1 MIKIDLTVREAVDL
15 AIYCPAEMRE
25 KIVAALESAIDGK
38 EQYHVTITSGMT
50 TNNRIPCIKAVRQ
63 HTGWGLKEAKDWTD
77 GMIGRWDAYGVWH
90 KGDLNQISV
99 RLKTTEAAENLLRD
113 LKNAGCEGYLS

>member
-1 MIKIDLTVREAVDL
+1 
-15 AIYCPAEMRE
+15 
-25 KIVAALESAIDGK
+25 
-38 EQYHVTITSGMT
+38 
-50 TNNRIPCIKAVRQ
+50 
-63 HTGWGLKEAKDWTD
+63 
-77 GMIGRWDAYGVWH
+77 MIGRWDAYGVWH

>member
-25 KIVAALESAIDGK
+25 KIVTALEVALGVN
-38 EQYHVTITSGMT
+38 QRCAVTITSGMT

-99 RLKTTEAAENLLRD
+99 RLKTTEAAANLLRD